1 MLLLFLNRSDHH
13 YHPLALKLRHVLRSS
28 VLLEFDCKTK
38 EKFFSLVGEL
48 NRTSPEE
55 NRSLDLGTLTKELL
69 GMLELELEVVLISVR
84 TEADFLYHNLGGIL
98 LHLLGLLLLLVKI
111 LLVIKYL
118 AHRRVCLGSNLDQVE
133 FHLVSH
139 LHSCGNRIDARL
151 RNVVTYETHLWC
163 PYLLIDVQFILVLA
177 AT

>member
-1 MLLLFLNRSDHH
+1 MLLLFLNRSDHN

-98 LHLLGLLLLLVKI
+98 LHLLGLLLLLVEI

-118 AHRRVCLGSNLDQVE
+118 AHRRVSLGCNFHQVK
-133 FHLVSH
+133 FHLICH
-139 LHSCGNRIDARL
+139 LHGYGDRINARL
-151 RNVVTYETHLWC
+151 RNVVTDETHLWC
-163 PYLLIDVQFILVLA
+163 PDLFIDVQLILVLA